1 MLVIVFKIA
10 WFYFF
15 QLNYT
20 LEDIQYFYPFSAL
33 NIVGYEGLQ
42 PWFVYPI
49 QVLNLF
55 ELAYWFILAY
65 LIGTY
70 SYFDFS
76 FKLKDATQIPFKI
89 SKIENIDYE
98 HLTFLTTYIVPL
110 VCFNFVDTRYQ
121 LVLIIL
127 LVVIGVIYIRT
138 DLFYAN
144 PTLALLNYRIYRVDG
159 EFKDGI
165 RENIVLISRKTL
177 EVNQRVDYIKLDN
190 RIYYAKPKSI

>member
-1 MLVIVFKIA
+1 MR
-10 WFYFF
+10 
-15 QLNYT
+15 YT
-20 LEDIQYFYPFSAL
+20 RNTRIDQDQARLTTEY
-33 NIVGYEGLQ
+33 
-42 PWFVYPI
+42 
-49 QVLNLF
+49 
-55 ELAYWFILAY
+55 
-65 LIGTY
+65 
-70 SYFDFS
+70 
-76 FKLKDATQIPFKI
+76 
-89 SKIENIDYE
+89 KIENIDYE

-159 EFKDGI
+159 KFKDGI

>member
-1 MLVIVFKIA
+1 MYRKIGL
-10 WFYFF
+10 FF
-15 QLNYT
+15 LS
-20 LEDIQYFYPFSAL
+20 L
-33 NIVGYEGLQ
+33 
-42 PWFVYPI
+42 W
-49 QVLNLF
+49 LF
-55 ELAYWFILAY
+55 FILTIIITADVPTCFSKQCEFIGFGTLLSNNIIPLICIFCL

-76 FKLKDATQIPFKI
+76 YKLKDATQIPFKI
-89 SKIENIDYE
+89 NKIENIDYE

>member
-1 MLVIVFKIA
+1 MYRKIGLFFLSLWLFFTLTIIITADVPTCFSEQCEFIGLGTLLSNNVIPLICIFC
-10 WFYFF
+10 
-15 QLNYT
+15 L
-20 LEDIQYFYPFSAL
+20 
-33 NIVGYEGLQ
+33 
-42 PWFVYPI
+42 
-49 QVLNLF
+49 
-55 ELAYWFILAY
+55 
-65 LIGTY
+65 LIGIY

-89 SKIENIDYE
+89 NKIENIDYE

-127 LVVIGVIYIRT
+127 LIVIGVIYIRT

-190 RIYYAKPKSI
+190 RIYYAKPKSL

>member
-1 MLVIVFKIA
+1 MYRKI
-10 WFYFF
+10 
-15 QLNYT
+15 
-20 LEDIQYFYPFSAL
+20 
-33 NIVGYEGLQ
+33 GL
-42 PWFVYPI
+42 
-49 QVLNLF
+49 
-55 ELAYWFILAY
+55 FILSLWLFFILTIIITADVSICFSKQCEFIGFGTLLSNNVIPLICVFCL

>member
-1 MLVIVFKIA
+1 MYRKIGL
-10 WFYFF
+10 FF
-15 QLNYT
+15 LS
-20 LEDIQYFYPFSAL
+20 L
-33 NIVGYEGLQ
+33 
-42 PWFVYPI
+42 W
-49 QVLNLF
+49 LF
-55 ELAYWFILAY
+55 FILTIIITADIPTCFSEHCEFMGFGNLLSNNVIPLICVFCL

>member
-1 MLVIVFKIA
+1 MYRKIGL
-10 WFYFF
+10 FF
-15 QLNYT
+15 LS
-20 LEDIQYFYPFSAL
+20 L
-33 NIVGYEGLQ
+33 
-42 PWFVYPI
+42 W
-49 QVLNLF
+49 LF
-55 ELAYWFILAY
+55 FILTIIITADVPICFSQQFDFIGFRALLSNNVIPLICVFCL
-65 LIGTY
+65 LIGTF

-89 SKIENIDYE
+89 NKIENIDYE

-127 LVVIGVIYIRT
+127 LIVIGVIYIRT

-177 EVNQRVDYIKLDN
+177 EVNQRVDYVKLDN

>member
-1 MLVIVFKIA
+1 MYRKIGL
-10 WFYFF
+10 FF
-15 QLNYT
+15 LS
-20 LEDIQYFYPFSAL
+20 L
-33 NIVGYEGLQ
+33 
-42 PWFVYPI
+42 W
-49 QVLNLF
+49 LF
-55 ELAYWFILAY
+55 FILTIIITADVPTCFSEQCEFIGFGTLFSNNVIPLICILCL

-89 SKIENIDYE
+89 KKIENIDYE

-121 LVLIIL
+121 IVLIIL

-144 PTLALLNYRIYRVDG
+144 PTLALLNYRIYGVDG

-177 EVNQRVDYIKLDN
+177 KVNQRVDYIKLDN